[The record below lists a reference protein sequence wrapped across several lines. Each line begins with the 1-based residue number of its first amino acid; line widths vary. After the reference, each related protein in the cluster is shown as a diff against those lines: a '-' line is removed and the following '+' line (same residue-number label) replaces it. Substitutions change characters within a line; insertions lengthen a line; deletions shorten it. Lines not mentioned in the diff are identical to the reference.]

1 MAKFDWQR
9 YVFEDCFGQLREIR
23 GCPLTKLDQL
33 KDYLALLQDAIL
45 NYPEPEAHFKE
56 IYNFSGYIKN
66 ITNSIL
72 NLCGVSPDWVTPDQ
86 MVGLVHHRIDSNGD
100 FLPGLL
106 VEMNFPSRS
115 SGGGKAVEFKEWVA
129 NNIVLLV
136 GLGLCKDLG
145 EALDLADRVPS
156 DQLEALILARLHQL
170 DPKAKQKEEL
180 EELNSQPN
188 NPDDETV
195 LNFSSVQWQDIDL
208 EKYLG

>member
-9 YVFEDCFGQLREIR
+9 YVFEDCYGQLREIR
-23 GCPLTKLDQL
+23 GCSLTNLDRL
-33 KDYLALLQDAIL
+33 KDYLGLLQDAIAS
-45 NYPEPEAHFKE
+45 YPEPEADFKE
-56 IYNFSGYIKN
+56 IYTTSGYIKN
-66 ITNSIL
+66 LTDSIL
-72 NLCGVSPDWVTPDQ
+72 NLCGVSPSWVTPDQ
-86 MVGLVHHRIDSNGD
+86 MVALLHHRTTEDGN

-106 VEMNFPSRS
+106 IEMNFPSRS
-115 SGGGKAVEFKEWVA
+115 SGSGKAVEFKEWLA

-170 DPKAKQKEEL
+170 DPKKKQQEEL

-188 NPDDETV
+188 SEDETV
-195 LNFSSVQWQDIDL
+195 LNFAAMQWQDIDL
-208 EKYLG
+208 EKYLGV